1 MMNTKAIGN
10 EQPDAAALSAARA
23 GDEAAYTSLV
33 EPYRTEMH
41 AHCYRMLGSAHD
53 ADDAVQDTLLR
64 AWKAIDRFEARS
76 SLRSWLYRIATNVCL
91 DAIGRRQKRAL
102 PADLRPSAEQA
113 VTEAQPLTD
122 FPWLEPYPDH
132 DLAPG
137 HLAPEAR
144 YELRESVELAFVAAL
159 QHLPGNQRAALL
171 LFDVLGFSV
180 REIAETM
187 ATSLASVNSALQRAR
202 KILQERVPE
211 PSQQR
216 TLRSLGDEKIRKLV
230 ADYSTALENG
240 DLDTLLKLL
249 TEDASWSMPPLPDW
263 YAGHQA
269 VADFLVKQPF
279 RVRWQHLQASAN
291 GQVAVG
297 CYWWNEEHQ
306 DFRAGVFDVLTLRGD
321 RIAAV
326 TAFIDGELFE
336 QFGLPKVYQ
345 PG

>member
-1 MMNTKAIGN
+1 MDTTAIGN
-10 EQPDAAALSAARA
+10 EQPDATALSAARA

-33 EPYRTEMH
+33 EPYRPEVH
-41 AHCYRMLGSAHD
+41 AHCYRMLGSVHD

-91 DAIGRRQKRAL
+91 DAIGRRAKRAL
-102 PADLRPSAEQA
+102 PVDLRPSAERA
-113 VTEAQPLTD
+113 VAEERPLTD
-122 FPWLEPYPDH
+122 FPWLEPYPDQE
-132 DLAPG
+132 LAPG
-137 HLAPEAR
+137 HAAPDAR

-180 REIAETM
+180 REIADTM
-187 ATSLASVNSALQRAR
+187 ATTQASVNSALQRAR

-216 TLRSLGDEKIRKLV
+216 TLRALGDEKIRKLV

-249 TEDASWSMPPLPDW
+249 TEDASWSMPPLADW

-269 VADFLVKQPF
+269 VANFLVEKPL
-279 RVRWQHLQASAN
+279 RVRWQHLPATAN

-306 DFRAGVFDVLTLRGD
+306 DFRAGVLDILTLRGD

-336 QFGLPKVYQ
+336 QFGLPKIYQ
-345 PG
+345 PA